1 MLGLTSKARSAVR
14 LRVKEPAMLSIIIP
28 VLNEEDTIGS
38 SLQRLQTLRGKDA
51 EIILVDGGS
60 TDKTVASARD
70 LADKV
75 IDAPLG
81 RARQMNAG
89 AREAKGSI
97 LLFLHADTVLPDG
110 AIKEICA
117 AIARSRRVWGR
128 FDVRFGSPLR
138 ILSVV
143 SFMMNLRSRC
153 TGIATGDQAIFVERD
168 AFDRVGGYPA
178 IALMEDIA
186 LTSALKRTTPPIC
199 LRSKVTT
206 SGRRW
211 EKNGPIRTILLMWRL
226 RLAFYFGAD
235 PRHLAIEYIYGRRR

>member
-1 MLGLTSKARSAVR
+1 
-14 LRVKEPAMLSIIIP
+14 MLSIIIP
-28 VLNEEDTIGS
+28 VLNEGDTIGS
-38 SLQRLQTLRGKDA
+38 CLRRLQTIRGKDA

-60 TDKTVASARD
+60 TDGTADLARG
-70 LADKV
+70 LADKM
-75 IDAPLG
+75 IDALPG

-110 AIKEICA
+110 AVEEMGA
-117 AIARSRRVWGR
+117 ALDRSKRIWGR
-128 FDVRFGSPLR
+128 FDVRIGSPLR

-143 SFMMNLRSRC
+143 AFMMNLRSRW
-153 TGIATGDQAIFVERD
+153 TGIATGDQAIFVQRS
-168 AFDRVGGYPA
+168 AFEKVGGYPA

-186 LTSALKRTTPPIC
+186 LTSVLKRITPPIC

-226 RLAFYFGAD
+226 RLAYYFGAD
-235 PRHLAIEYIYGRRR
+235 PRHLAIEYMYGRHR

>member
-1 MLGLTSKARSAVR
+1 
-14 LRVKEPAMLSIIIP
+14 MLSIIIP
-28 VLNEEDTIGS
+28 VLNEKDTIGS
-38 SLQRLQTLRGKDA
+38 CLQRLQTIRGIDA

-60 TDKTVASARD
+60 TDGTAGAARE

-75 IDAPLG
+75 IDALPG

-97 LLFLHADTVLPDG
+97 LLFLHADTVLPEG
-110 AIKEICA
+110 AVEEIGA
-117 AIARSRRVWGR
+117 ALDRSKRIWGR
-128 FDVRFGSPLR
+128 FDVRIGSPLR

-143 SFMMNLRSRC
+143 AFMMNLRSRW
-153 TGIATGDQAIFVERD
+153 TGIATGDQAIFVQRS
-168 AFDRVGGYPA
+168 AFDEVGGYPA

-186 LTSALKRTTPPIC
+186 LTSTLKRITPPIC

-211 EKNGPIRTILLMWRL
+211 EKDGPIRTILLMWRL

-235 PRHLAIEYIYGRRR
+235 PRHLAVEYMYGRRR

>member
-1 MLGLTSKARSAVR
+1 
-14 LRVKEPAMLSIIIP
+14 MLSIIIP
-28 VLNEEDTIGS
+28 VLNEGDTIGS
-38 SLQRLQTLRGKDA
+38 CLRRLQTIRGKDA

-60 TDKTVASARD
+60 TDGTAGSARG

-75 IDAPLG
+75 IDALPG

-97 LLFLHADTVLPDG
+97 LLFLHADTVLPEG
-110 AIKEICA
+110 AIEEIGA
-117 AIARSRRVWGR
+117 ALDRSKRIWGR
-128 FDVRFGSPLR
+128 FDVRIGSPLR

-143 SFMMNLRSRC
+143 AFMMNFRSRW
-153 TGIATGDQAIFVERD
+153 TGIATGDQAIFVQRS
-168 AFDRVGGYPA
+168 AFEEVGGYPA

-186 LTSALKRTTPPIC
+186 LTSVLKRVTPPIC

-235 PRHLAIEYIYGRRR
+235 PGHLALEYTYGRRR